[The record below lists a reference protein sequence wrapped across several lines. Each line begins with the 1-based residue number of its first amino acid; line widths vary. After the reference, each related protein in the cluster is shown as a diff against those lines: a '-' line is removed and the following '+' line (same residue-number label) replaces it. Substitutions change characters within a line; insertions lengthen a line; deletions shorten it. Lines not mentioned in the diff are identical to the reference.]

1 MQMSTRKDFSE
12 KMNCAYC
19 PVVRKI
25 CRRPDGKGPPACP
38 TIQQDE
44 ILKQSNQ
51 HYHDDD
57 GILEFARQ
65 ASIQEGEAYANRK
78 SGPYVMQPQKTRLE
92 ELIEFA
98 GKMGYR
104 KLGIAF
110 CGGVTHEASIL
121 SGILETHGFDVVAV
135 SCKVGSVQKETI
147 GIQENQKIRI
157 GEYEAMCNP
166 IGQAELLNNADT
178 DFNIMLGLCV
188 GHDSLFL
195 KYIKGLTTIMAVKD
209 RVTGHNPM
217 AALYTAHSYY
227 QKLKKLEMGSDA
239 EMKSRMVAGKK

>member
-1 MQMSTRKDFSE
+1 MSKSSTLTKT
-12 KMNCAYC
+12 MNCAYC

-25 CRRPDGKGPPACP
+25 CRMPDGKGPSDCP
-38 TIQQDE
+38 TVYNAD
-44 ILKQSNQ
+44 ILKRSLE
-51 HYHDDD
+51 HYHDDE
-57 GILEFARQ
+57 IREFARQ
-65 ASIQEGEAYANRK
+65 ASIQEAECYANRK
-78 SGPYVMQPQKTRLE
+78 SGPYTMEPRKTRLE
-92 ELIEFA
+92 EIIEFA

-110 CGGVTHEASIL
+110 CGGVTYEASIL
-121 SGILETHGFDVVAV
+121 STILEKHGFEVVAV
-135 SCKVGSVQKETI
+135 SCKVGSVPKEDI
-147 GIQENQKIRI
+147 GILESQKIRI
-157 GEYEAMCNP
+157 GEYEPMCNP
-166 IGQAELLNNADT
+166 IGQAELLNSADT

-195 KYIKGLTTIMAVKD
+195 KYIKGFTTIMAVKD